1 MALPSFKKT
10 QEMVRR
16 REASTH
22 FRVRGLNTSR
32 TCFCE
37 ASSDAKSFMLTLAR
51 ANGFRRPRASC
62 CKSPINLITTQ
73 KTQGTIM
80 SSKSYV
86 FDDKRPFF
94 ILKLSDA
101 CVAEEC
107 YGYFDVFRNRP
118 DDQTSIWI
126 IHTGFPF
133 QSLDIQARLLVYI
146 TFITCLTKEI

>member
-1 MALPSFKKT
+1 
-10 QEMVRR
+10 
-16 REASTH
+16 
-22 FRVRGLNTSR
+22 
-32 TCFCE
+32 
-37 ASSDAKSFMLTLAR
+37 
-51 ANGFRRPRASC
+51 
-62 CKSPINLITTQ
+62 
-73 KTQGTIM
+73 M
-80 SSKSYV
+80 SSNSYV